1 VSIDPIRPIR
11 VQPALGVRPVR
22 DRDRDGRRE
31 PDDRRREDD
40 AGDADRRD
48 DEPDDGLPHVDV
60 RAFLGLRR
68 HVRPALG

>member
-31 PDDRRREDD
+31 PEDRRSDQGEAERS
-40 AGDADRRD
+40 D
-48 DEPDDGLPHVDV
+48 DELDDGLPHVDV
-60 RAFLGLRR
+60 RAFLGLGPR
-68 HVRPALG
+68 VRPALG